1 MFFVS
6 FVEEEMIIYVH
17 GIKLLRIVTLAV
29 CVYGAVRT
37 EFVNVLKFISVF
49 VVLKSIWKLSHITLP
64 IGLLSTIFCLDF
76 FPISL

>member
-49 VVLKSIWKLSHITLP
+49 VVLKSI
-64 IGLLSTIFCLDF
+64 
-76 FPISL
+76 